1 MKSKQKSKYSS
12 DSFNKC
18 IMQRKESSRVYQRSL
33 ATALVASS
41 STTYSYYTLCENNV
55 NGSRRKAPPRFG
67 KSIPRHL
74 LFQNDFMSSRYGKSL
89 QKRVFTTTVKG
100 SASESDLLDLSESKK
115 DRGDCPL
122 CKKYSQGPCGEFFQ
136 KWIQC
141 IDSLDSGSKNNEK
154 CDSLLVPLD
163 NCLKKHKDFY
173 DKINVYD
180 SESDVDADNISKWIE
195 FIAEIEDT
203 KESTKEESGVKIE
216 WKELPHDEIEM
227 QIRPQRQM
235 GAAMFPERESGKED
249 DRILLLAYVKDQDGN
264 LIGAGSVEELYPFQ
278 KQFVLRFDVNRSCEE
293 ITAYALYGY
302 ESDSNK
308 STAPTKMTI
317 YSKTLKVPQ

>member
-1 MKSKQKSKYSS
+1 MQKSKYPSS
-12 DSFNKC
+12 SFNKC
-18 IMQRKESSRVYQRSL
+18 IIQRKESSRVFERSL

-41 STTYSYYTLCENNV
+41 STTLSYYTFCENNG

-74 LFQNDFMSSRYGKSL
+74 LFQNDSMNFRYGNTL
-89 QKRVFTTTVKG
+89 QKRVFSTTVKG
-100 SASESDLLDLSESKK
+100 SASESSLSDLLESKK

-163 NCLKKHKDFY
+163 KCLKKHKDFY

-203 KESTKEESGVKIE
+203 KESTKDESGVEIE
-216 WKELPHDEIEM
+216 WKKSPHDEIEM
-227 QIRPQRQM
+227 QIRPERQM
-235 GAAMFPERESGKED
+235 GAAMFPERESGKEED
-249 DRILLLAYVKDQDGN
+249 DRILLLAYVKDQEGN
-264 LIGAGSVEELYPFQ
+264 LIGAGSVEELYSFQ
-278 KQFVLRFDVNRSCEE
+278 NQFVLRFDVNSSCEE

-302 ESDSNK
+302 ESDSNT
-308 STAPTKMTI
+308 STAPTKMTV